1 MNNVHPVR
9 PRQERMIVRVLV
21 GIIAA
26 MLVFSWG
33 LPLAM
38 GQSAPV
44 AEPAADDDPPTAAAK
59 PSVGLPWNRPKTGG
73 PDPGGKRLSSAR
85 EMLSLFNV
93 GESELRQLMDGR
105 PLIEAEEETLWKI
118 LFNMPRFG
126 LDKLHAWRRDDV
138 PWQLLADDPDA
149 HRIEI
154 FDLRGR
160 AQRVTRRQLP
170 PEAAERMEFRE
181 YFQVDLIL
189 EPTAKPATV
198 FTRQL
203 PDNWREGTELDE
215 RVACLGL
222 FLKSGSSEETA
233 ATLYFTAERIAW
245 LPDRPSPQWGI
256 GRDEV
261 LLGDL
266 GVDVGL
272 LDAVRRSNGRPLV
285 ASDREPFYQILAAT
299 GRASPATILQQA
311 SREFDLGQLLN
322 QPERWQGRLLAFFA
336 RARRVQKIMI
346 DDPDIHQRLGIDHYY
361 QIDLQIPLGD
371 QQVRLVSRP
380 GETEGPVFQ
389 NFYPAHCNVLQLPE
403 GLEEGP
409 DVDQQLLVAGFYFKL
424 WAYRTEFVQQFGQD
438 KRQLG
443 PLFLAV
449 TPQIIE
455 TRMESNPL
463 WGWIGGGLFLL
474 MLAAMAGTTWIYR
487 RSDRRFRENMRSRR
501 GHRVPEPAWDA
512 LRTSVQHEP
521 DFGHLKQDPP
531 DR

>member
-1 MNNVHPVR
+1 MNDRR
-9 PRQERMIVRVLV
+9 PSWRRAGRVTVAVLAGLISGLLV
-21 GIIAA
+21 SSSAP
-26 MLVFSWG
+26 
-33 LPLAM
+33 PLAM
-38 GQSAPV
+38 GQAAPI
-44 AEPAADDDPPTAAAK
+44 EQPAADNGPATAPAK
-59 PSVGLPWNRPKTGG
+59 STVDLPWNRPKTPG

-85 EMLSLFNV
+85 EMLSLFGV
-93 GESELRQLMDGR
+93 GESELHQLNDGR
-105 PLIEAEEETLWKI
+105 PLVADEEETLWKI

-138 PWQLLADDPDA
+138 AWQMLAEDPESY
-149 HRIEI
+149 RIEI

-181 YFQVDLIL
+181 YYQVDLIL
-189 EPTAKPATV
+189 EPSARAATV
-198 FTRQL
+198 FSRQL
-203 PDNWREGTELDE
+203 PDVWQQGTELDE

-222 FLKSGSSEETA
+222 FLKSGSGQEATA
-233 ATLYFTAERIAW
+233 PLYFTAERIAW
-245 LPDRPSPQWGI
+245 LPDHPSPQWGI

-272 LDAVRRSNGRPLV
+272 LDAVRQSNGRPLV

-299 GRASPATILQQA
+299 GRVSPSTVLQQA
-311 SREFDLGQLLN
+311 SRQFDLGQLLN

-336 RARRVQKIMI
+336 RARRVQRIMI

-371 QQVRLVSRP
+371 QEVRLVSRP
-380 GETEGPVFQ
+380 GETDGPVFQ

-409 DVDQQLLVAGFYFKL
+409 DVDQQVLVAGFYFKL
-424 WAYRTEFVQQFGQD
+424 WAYRTEFVQKFGQE

-449 TPQIIE
+449 TPQVIQQQ
-455 TRMESNPL
+455 TESNPL
-463 WGWIGGGLFLL
+463 WGWIGGGLFLAL
-474 MLAAMAGTTWIYR
+474 LAVMAGATWIYR
-487 RSDRRFRENMRSRR
+487 RSDQRFREKMRNGR
-501 GHRVPEPAWDA
+501 GLHALEPEWNV
-512 LRTSVQHEP
+512 LRAAVQDEP
-521 DFGHLKQDPP
+521 DFDHLKREPP
-531 DR
+531 ES